1 MTMSVKTVDN
11 GRTPGGRFALGNAFA
26 RGNPNTRR
34 MHELRH
40 ALLAAVRPE
49 DVQAVGAKLLEL
61 ARAGDIQA
69 ARLWLEFVVGKPSQA
84 IELSGPEGEPVGL
97 DWDRLQTTLLTALTR
112 FPEARVEVAMAL
124 RGLGDA
130 RIGSAKP
137 DGDGV
142 GCREH
147 DGGAGP

>member
-1 MTMSVKTVDN
+1 MSVKTVDN
-11 GRTPGGRFALGNAFA
+11 GRSPGGRFARGNAFA
-26 RGNPNTRR
+26 QGNPNARR
-34 MHELRH
+34 MHALRH

-69 ARLWLEFVVGKPSQA
+69 AKVWLEFVVGKPSQA
-84 IELSGPEGEPVGL
+84 IELSGPEGEPLGM
-97 DWDRLQTTLLTALTR
+97 DWDRLQATLLEALAR

-124 RGLGDA
+124 RGLGDG
-130 RIGSAKP
+130 RIESAKP

-142 GCREH
+142 GCGEH
-147 DGGAGP
+147 DAGAGL